1 MPNSPQFLQASEA
14 IKNLQN
20 RPDNN
25 ILGQLYGLY
34 KQATVGDNNTDQ
46 PSILDF
52 KGSSKWKNWNSCRG
66 LSTYKAEVQYIIL
79 VNSLLAKE

>member
-14 IKNLQN
+14 VKNLQN

-34 KQATVGDNNTDQ
+34 KQATCGDNNTQQ
-46 PSILDF
+46 PNMLDF
-52 KGSSKWKNWNSCRG
+52 KGSAKWKSWNSYRG

-79 VNSLLAKE
+79 VNKLLTLE